1 MSDTETDGEYKWSY
15 SGEDLQKQSW
25 WKEGEPDSG
34 GDCVNLS
41 GDGGLQDDIC
51 ENKKSEDGLII
62 RKPLCQ
68 LGRLFILKV

>member
-1 MSDTETDGEYKWSY
+1 MSDKETDGEYKWSY
-15 SGEDLQKQSW
+15 SGEKLQDQSW
-25 WKEGEPDSG
+25 WKIGEPDSG

-41 GDGGLQDDIC
+41 VDGGLQDDTC